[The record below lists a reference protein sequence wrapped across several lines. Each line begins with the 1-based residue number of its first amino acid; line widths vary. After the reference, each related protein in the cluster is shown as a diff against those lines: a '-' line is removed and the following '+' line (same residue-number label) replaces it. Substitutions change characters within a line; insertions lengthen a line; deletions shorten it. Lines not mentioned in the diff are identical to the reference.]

1 MQHSAL
7 SFSDLIQESFWLKT
21 KVQQF
26 STKAGVMLST
36 NHVYEITL
44 LQISSSTHEQIKI
57 ENNLKDI

>member
-26 STKAGVMLST
+26 STKADVMLST